1 MTQPPSYPTPPAGGP
16 QPTAG
21 GFAPQ
26 PGPHPHGYA
35 APPQY
40 APPGY
45 APPQFYGGPPRP
57 VAPPPTL
64 TPGGQPLA
72 SFSDRLL
79 AMLLDAAVFMVVGLV
94 LAVPAAIIFLVV
106 VAPDLALFASDGS
119 IREPDYL
126 RELLLPLLWLDLGII
141 VISLVL
147 AYVYYVEMMFKTGQ
161 TLGKKMMKL
170 RIVPLDPTRSL
181 DRRAAAKRFL
191 VQQLSGFLPGL
202 SYLDGLWQLWDKP
215 WQQCLHDKF
224 AGTVVVKVSS

>member
-16 QPTAG
+16 RPTTG
-21 GFAPQ
+21 GVAPQ

-94 LAVPAAIIFLVV
+94 LTVPAAIIFLVV
-106 VAPDLALFASDGS
+106 IAPEVDLFAPDGS
-119 IREPDYL
+119 LGEADFVRD
-126 RELLLPLLWLDLGII
+126 LLLPLLWLDLGII
-141 VISLVL
+141 AISLVL
-147 AYVYYVEMMFKTGQ
+147 AYVYHVEMMFKSGQ
-161 TLGKKMMKL
+161 TFGKKMMKL

-224 AGTVVVKVSS
+224 AQTVVVKVSQ